1 MTFSLTI
8 LGSSSALPTSTRFP
22 SAHVLN
28 VHERFFLIDCGEGT
42 QMQMRKFKFKFGK
55 VNHIFISHLHGD
67 HTLGLFGLISTLV
80 LLDRKSK
87 LTIYGPPLLEKII
100 DDHLDAFEINLPFT
114 LEFIHLDCSSSCKI
128 YEDDRLTVETIP
140 LKHRIPTCGFLFR
153 EKPRLRNIRK
163 EMIVEY
169 NIPIREI
176 QKIKEGADFTLETGE
191 VISNDKLTILPDPPR
206 TFAYCTDTLYT
217 ESIIPKIR
225 GVNLLYH
232 EATFMH
238 DMADQAHDNFH
249 STGYQAA
256 MLAKKAEVG
265 KLVLGHFSSRYKDLN
280 PLLQEAK
287 QVFENTFLAEDGSIF
302 PVE

>member
-1 MTFSLTI
+1 VTFSLTI

-28 VHERFFLIDCGEGT
+28 VHERFFLIDCGEGA

-55 VNHIFISHLHGD
+55 INHIFISHLHGD

-87 LTIYGPPLLEKII
+87 LTIYGPPLLETII
-100 DDHLDAFEINLPFT
+100 DDHLEAFEIKLPFP
-114 LEFIHLDCSSSCKI
+114 LEFVYLDCTSSSKI
-128 YEDDRLTVETIP
+128 FEDERVIVETIP
-140 LKHRIPTCGFLFR
+140 LKHRIPTCGFLFK
-153 EKPRLRNIRK
+153 EKPRIKNIRK
-163 EMIVEY
+163 DMIDVY
-169 NIPIREI
+169 KIPIKDI
-176 QKIKEGADFTLETGE
+176 QKIKEGADFTRSNGE
-191 VISNDKLTILPDPPR
+191 VIPNDKLTIAPQPPR
-206 TFAYCTDTLYT
+206 SFAYCTDTLYT
-217 ESIIPKIR
+217 ESIISKIK

-238 DMADQAHDNFH
+238 DMADQAQDNFH

-256 MLAKKAEVG
+256 TLAKKAKVG
-265 KLVLGHFSSRYKDLN
+265 KLILGHFSSRYKDLQ

-287 QVFENTFLAEDGSIF
+287 QVFDNTFLAEDGSNFSI
-302 PVE
+302 E